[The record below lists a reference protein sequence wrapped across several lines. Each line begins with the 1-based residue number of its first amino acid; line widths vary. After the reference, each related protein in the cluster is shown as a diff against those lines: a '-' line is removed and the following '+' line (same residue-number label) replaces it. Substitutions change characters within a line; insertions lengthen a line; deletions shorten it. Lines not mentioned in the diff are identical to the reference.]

1 MLMRAARQ
9 FCPKYDLLCEPIS
22 SRPARKACRRW
33 QATGDSRRAAHGFGM
48 QVLYASRTRLDADIE
63 DGLKCR
69 FVDELA
75 LAAALYNGYLGAAA
89 LDDFVEEPR
98 VRPELL
104 QSPRLLL
111 IPHIASAMA
120 SARLSTLHHAALEG
134 RTPAD
139 LLNREVLA

>member
-1 MLMRAARQ
+1 MQ
-9 FCPKYDLLCEPIS
+9 F
-22 SRPARKACRRW
+22 
-33 QATGDSRRAAHGFGM
+33 
-48 QVLYASRTRLDADIE
+48 LYASRTRLDADIE

-75 LAAALYNGYLGAAA
+75 LALAQHIGYLGAAA
-89 LDDFVEEPR
+89 LDDFVGEPR

-104 QSPRLLL
+104 QSPLLLL
-111 IPHIASAMA
+111 IPHSASATA
-120 SARLSTLHHAALEG
+120 SARLATLRHAALVG